1 MKTAYIAYSSFSK
14 LCPIPRL
21 PLPSRLQPLPK
32 RFLMLSYFFSWIGHC
47 AIFDVVLLNDIMDLH
62 MLSLGTLVSE
72 LCCVLSNKAS
82 NLLRSDTYYAFF
94 LISHTHKNKHTQIP
108 STQSGA
114 NRLTHSY
121 KYILTPPV
129 MYLQQLSFTE
139 HKKSISNVFFFFKNY
154 TKNSEKYNTG
164 KG

>member
-14 LCPIPRL
+14 LCPIPPL
-21 PLPSRLQPLPK
+21 PLPCRLQPLPK
-32 RFLMLSYFFSWIGHC
+32 LFLMLSYFFSWIGDC

-154 TKNSEKYNTG
+154 TKNSEKDNTG